1 MIRDM
6 PFYGISLDASLASK
20 EKWKKS
26 QAAFNFN
33 WNGIIDN
40 PTCLW
45 DYWQSYLIN
54 WNMIIDNLT
63 CLIGMGLLTILP
75 VYGIIDN
82 LTCLIGIGLLTIL
95 PV

>member
-1 MIRDM
+1 
-6 PFYGISLDASLASK
+6 
-20 EKWKKS
+20 
-26 QAAFNFN
+26 
-33 WNGIIDN
+33 
-40 PTCLW
+40 
-45 DYWQSYLIN
+45 
-54 WNMIIDNLT
+54 MIIDNLT